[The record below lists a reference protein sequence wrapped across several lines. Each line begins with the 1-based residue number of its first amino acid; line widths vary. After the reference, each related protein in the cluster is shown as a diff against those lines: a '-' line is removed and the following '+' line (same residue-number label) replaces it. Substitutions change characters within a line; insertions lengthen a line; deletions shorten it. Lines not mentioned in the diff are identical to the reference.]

1 MSDFKVRVAISA
13 DFFTA
18 FAAIPRQRQNK
29 VVNFINKFRNNP
41 TSPGINYE
49 KVVNAFDPNIR
60 SVRIDDT
67 YRGIVLKPKSSNVY
81 LLLWVDHHD
90 DAYKW
95 AVRKKC
101 IINSQTGSI
110 QVFDVEE
117 NEQYIQEEGKI
128 VQNKTEAVEV
138 EKDKPKEPIFK
149 NISDEILIKVGVPE
163 ETLNTV
169 RSMCSISDLDE
180 NIKLLPPDAYEAL
193 YFLAEG
199 YSVEEVLEEFY
210 NEDEVKVD
218 TEDFAKALNNISTKQ
233 KFIVLD
239 DEEGQ
244 DELKEILSAPLE
256 KWRVFLHPTQRKI
269 VEKKFNGPVRVLGGA
284 GTGKTVVAMHRA
296 KWLLENILNKSNDK
310 ILFTTFTRN
319 LAEDIKSN
327 LRKICTPEVMKKI
340 DVVNIDAWVIDFLKK
355 HNYNYKV
362 IYGKELKNLW
372 SRALTVASSDV
383 SVPESFYTE
392 EWEKV
397 IMPNDITTKNEYIK
411 VARLGRGVRLDRK
424 ARMSVWKVFEEF
436 KTLMNESGVRD
447 ADTAMMEA
455 RLLLKNYGNILPYK
469 SVIVDESQD
478 LGMQAFKLIRQIAGE
493 EHPNDIF
500 IVGDTHQR
508 IYSNKVVLSKCG
520 INIRGRSHKLKIN
533 YRTTEETRAWAVNL
547 LNGIKFDDL
556 DIGTEDNKG
565 YKSLVHGPSP
575 EIVNF
580 KNIDEEVD
588 YIVNKIKELEEQ
600 GVDLNN
606 ICLVARTDK
615 SQLDMY
621 RDLLRDRMIKTYKIH
636 RKEAEDRQTKCVRVA
651 TMHRVKGL
659 EFDYVFLVG
668 VNDGVVP
675 LRSFVDSAS
684 DNVIKNQRI
693 VAEKS
698 LLYVAATRAKKS
710 VFVSS
715 YGKVSELFYDL
726 YLYS

>member
-1 MSDFKVRVAISA
+1 MSDLKVRVAISA

-49 KVVNAFDPNIR
+49 KIVNAFDSNIR
-60 SVRIDDT
+60 SVRIDET

-90 DAYKW
+90 DAYRW

-117 NEQYIQEEGKI
+117 NNESMPFKNVIKESEATSSNTT
-128 VQNKTEAVEV
+128 VDEAQNISSE
-138 EKDKPKEPIFK
+138 DPIFK
-149 NISDEILIKVGVPE
+149 NISDELLIKIGVPDE
-163 ETLNTV
+163 ALSIA
-169 RSMCSISDLDE
+169 RKICSLSDLDK
-180 NIKLLPPDAYEAL
+180 NINLLPPDAYEAL

-199 YSVEEVLEEFY
+199 YSIDEVLDEFARNDEE
-210 NEDEVKVD
+210 VD
-218 TEDFAKALNNISTKQ
+218 TEDFAAALSNINTQQ

-239 DEEGQ
+239 GEDGEN
-244 DELKEILSAPLE
+244 ELKEILSAPLE

-269 VEKKFNGPVRVLGGA
+269 VEKSFNGAVRVLGGA

-296 KWLLENILNKSNDK
+296 KWLAENILNKSNEK

-327 LRKICTPEVMKKI
+327 LRKICTPDIMKKI

-362 IYGKELKNLW
+362 VYGKELEEIW
-372 SRALTVASSDV
+372 ARALTIASSEIQ
-383 SVPESFYTE
+383 VPESFYKE

-397 IMPNDITTKNEYIK
+397 VIPNDITTKDEYIK
-411 VARLGRGVRLDRK
+411 VARLGRGIRLDRK
-424 ARMSVWKVFEEF
+424 ARLLVWKVFEEF
-436 KTLMNESGVRD
+436 KTLMNENSIRD
-447 ADTAMMEA
+447 VDTAMMEA

-469 SVIVDESQD
+469 TVIVDESQD
-478 LGMQAFKLIRQIAGE
+478 LGMQSFKLIRQIAGE

-520 INIRGRSHKLKIN
+520 INIKGRSHRLKIN
-533 YRTTEETRAWAVNL
+533 YRTTEETRAWAFNL

-556 DIGTEDNKG
+556 DTGVEDNKG
-565 YKSLVHGPSP
+565 YKSLLHGPKP
-575 EIVNF
+575 EVLNF
-580 KNIDEEVD
+580 KNIDEEVN
-588 YIVNKIKELEEQ
+588 YIASKIKELNNK
-600 GVDLNN
+600 GIDLNN
-606 ICLVARTDK
+606 ICLVARTDR
-615 SQLDMY
+615 QLESY
-621 RDLLRDRMIKTYKIH
+621 REFLRDKMIKTYKIH
-636 RKEAEDRQTKCVRVA
+636 RKEAEDRENKSIRIA

-668 VNDGVVP
+668 VNDGIIPFKP
-675 LRSFVDSAS
+675 LIESSS
-684 DNVIKNQRI
+684 DNSVKKQRI
-693 VAEKS
+693 IAERS
-698 LLYVAATRAKKS
+698 LLYVAATRAKKE

-715 YGKVSELFYDL
+715 YGKESEFLKC
-726 YLYS
+726 